1 MRIKRNNCTG
11 GVLALLL
18 WVVGLQAPGLA
29 TAQTLPEPPAQVA
42 VSPPRFELELGSR
55 PVNESLK
62 VLNLGEDPVTVEVSV
77 YPWVLDENNQV
88 QIVEPDEQ
96 SLDQWMVINPLR
108 FTIPGSSSQVIRF
121 SIRPRVEPEP
131 GEHRAIIYL
140 KQILPEVT
148 EERAPLRVSF
158 RLGVGVYAWVGNVTR
173 EATIHSVEPVS
184 ASNPPSFEL
193 DISSSGTAHVRLQGQ
208 YAVWR
213 AEDFPGSEATSK
225 IEGIDTASAEIPE
238 VVQEVGT
245 LPTIPVLPGTR
256 RSLALQ
262 LLEDLPPGDYVLD
275 LNGAAAGVAID
286 QAIGFE
292 VRPEPEEE

>member
-1 MRIKRNNCTG
+1 MRINRNSRPG
-11 GVLALLL
+11 GDLALQF

-29 TAQTLPEPPAQVA
+29 TAQTPPEPPAQVA
-42 VSPPRFELELGSR
+42 VSPPRFELELGSK

-108 FTIPGSSSQVIRF
+108 FTISGGGSQVVRF
-121 SIRPRVEPEP
+121 SIRPRIEPEP

-158 RLGVGVYAWVGNVTR
+158 RLGVGVYAWVGDVTR
-173 EATIHSVEPVS
+173 EATIHSVELVP
-184 ASNPPSFEL
+184 ASNPPAFGF
-193 DISSSGTAHVRLQGQ
+193 DISSSGTAHVRLEGQ

-213 AEDFPGSEATSK
+213 AENFPGSEATSP
-225 IEGIDTASAEIPE
+225 IEGINTASAEAPE
-238 VVQEVGT
+238 AVQEFGT

-256 RSLALQ
+256 RSLSLQ

-275 LNGAAAGVAID
+275 LNGAVAGVAID
-286 QAIGFE
+286 QAIRFE
-292 VRPEPEEE
+292 VRSEPGEE

>member
-1 MRIKRNNCTG
+1 MRINRNNWPG
-11 GVLALLL
+11 GVLALLF

-29 TAQTLPEPPAQVA
+29 TAQTPPEPPAQVA
-42 VSPPRFELELGSR
+42 VSPPRFELELGSK

-108 FTIPGSSSQVIRF
+108 FTISGGGSQVVRF
-121 SIRPRVEPEP
+121 SIRPRIEPEP

-158 RLGVGVYAWVGNVTR
+158 RLGVGVYAWVGDVTR
-173 EATIHSVEPVS
+173 EATIHSVELVP
-184 ASNPPSFEL
+184 ASSPPAFGF
-193 DISSSGTAHVRLQGQ
+193 DISSSGTAHVRLEGQ

-213 AEDFPGSEATSK
+213 ADDFPGSEATSQ
-225 IEGIDTASAEIPE
+225 IEGIDTAGAEIPE
-238 VVQEVGT
+238 PVHEVGT

-275 LNGAAAGVAID
+275 LNGAVAGVAID
-286 QAIGFE
+286 QAIRFE
-292 VRPEPEEE
+292 VRSEPGEE